1 MMNYLEYKIDK
12 FIFRIADDRYYT
24 DDGLWAKPEN
34 NHVRVGISDYRQQR
48 SGDVA
53 FVEIKPEGTLLS
65 VGEEFGVIE
74 TIKVNFSLAS
84 PISGK
89 VIEVNPILETSPE
102 AINQDPYGT
111 GWLAVIET
119 DEGENSIKRLQGPQ
133 EYYSHIKRE
142 TEQELNTK

>member
-24 DDGLWAKPEN
+24 DDGLWAKPEH
-34 NHVRVGISDYRQQR
+34 NHVRIGISDYRQQR

-53 FVEIKPEGTLLS
+53 FVEIKPEGTHLS
-65 VGEEFGVIE
+65 VGEELGVIE

-89 VIEVNPILETSPE
+89 VIEVNPILEISPE
-102 AINQDPYGT
+102 AINQDPYGI
-111 GWLAVIET
+111 G
-119 DEGENSIKRLQGPQ
+119 
-133 EYYSHIKRE
+133 
-142 TEQELNTK
+142 

>member
-1 MMNYLEYKIDK
+1 MTNYLQFKIDK
-12 FIFRIADDRYYT
+12 FIFRVADDRDYT
-24 DDGLWAKPEN
+24 DDGLWVKPEN
-34 NHVRVGISDYRQQR
+34 KHMRIGISDYRQQR

-65 VGEEFGVIE
+65 VGDEFGVIE

-89 VIEVNPILETSPE
+89 VIAVNPILETSPE
-102 AINQDPYGT
+102 AINQDPYGA

-119 DEGENSIKRLQGPQ
+119 DAGEHSLQRLQDPQ
-133 EYYSHIKRE
+133 EYYAHIKRE
-142 TEQELNTK
+142 AEQELNSK